1 MHWGSGWGARFDAKG
16 HGGADCSHPVKG
28 FASGFATLDCLL
40 PICCTATKASMTGHA
55 CLQSTSYFFP
65 ALTLLTF
72 WVTFCVTFHLTN
84 TVKSFCRR
92 NDIIFDLPASV
103 SEEMGR
109 FCLQCGI
116 PINKQ
121 PHRKSKRFC
130 SDACRLRWWHAHR
143 NLAKN
148 ATEYKCQNCGKVFR
162 SVRLQKYCNRTCY
175 FEARFG
181 RKSYEHDLDRGAV

>member
-16 HGGADCSHPVKG
+16 HGVADCSHPVKG

-84 TVKSFCRR
+84 TASVGIVKNNSCFTASEALKLYISAIVLYGRFR
-92 NDIIFDLPASV
+92 NTQNCIVFDLK
-103 SEEMGR
+103 
-109 FCLQCGI
+109 C
-116 PINKQ
+116 
-121 PHRKSKRFC
+121 
-130 SDACRLRWWHAHR
+130 DAR
-143 NLAKN
+143 NIFRAFPVIKN
-148 ATEYKCQNCGKVFR
+148 P
-162 SVRLQKYCNRTCY
+162 RT
-175 FEARFG
+175 
-181 RKSYEHDLDRGAV
+181 